1 MLNVVAVQAEI
12 EYRQRQRIDEAEE
25 YRRARQAGVGRS
37 RRGPRLGPPRLR
49 VRRSPARP
57 A

>member
-12 EYRQRQRIDEAEE
+12 EYRQQQRIDEAAE
-25 YRRARQAGVGRS
+25 YRRGRLATAGRS
-37 RRGPRLGPPRLR
+37 RRTLRLGSPLLR
-49 VRRSPARP
+49 ARRSSARP

>member
-12 EYRQRQRIDEAEE
+12 EYRQQQRIDEAAE
-25 YRRARQAGVGRS
+25 YRRGRVATAGRP
-37 RRGPRLGPPRLR
+37 RRTARLGSSLLR
-49 VRRSPARP
+49 ARRSPARP

>member
-12 EYRQRQRIDEAEE
+12 EYRQQQRIDEAAE
-25 YRRARQAGVGRS
+25 YRRGRLATAGRS
-37 RRGPRLGPPRLR
+37 RRTLRLGLPLLR
-49 VRRSPARP
+49 ARRSSARP